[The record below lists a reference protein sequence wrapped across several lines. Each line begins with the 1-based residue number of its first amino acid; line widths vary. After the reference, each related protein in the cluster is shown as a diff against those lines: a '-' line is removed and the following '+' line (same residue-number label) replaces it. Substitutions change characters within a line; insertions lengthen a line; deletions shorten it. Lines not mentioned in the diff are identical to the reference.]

1 MAKLTKL
8 TSATIVPSKRSRGAV
23 KNVFARVQD
32 INPMLDRINGDVACT
47 TLMVD
52 DSTQNIIDTA
62 RGGAVG
68 DNNASLG
75 TAATMFGITPNAH
88 GSGIADAAINT
99 FVNKIGGDI
108 ITTIIIDLHG
118 GLASGSHAGDVIG
131 TDGGAANAYIA
142 ELTSAVNGIPYSIE
156 IGCLEAPTGGD
167 PDINLDCSATA
178 TDAENAA
185 VTSGTEILNSGDWA
199 LGMRQQVDAG
209 ATLAALSKKYLYLT
223 CGSVT
228 EAAYTAGKLVI
239 KIYGVAVDYA
249 NS

>member
-8 TSATIVPSKRSRGAV
+8 TSTTIVPSKRSRGAV

-32 INPMLDRINGDVACT
+32 VNPMLDRINGDVACT

-75 TAATMFGITPNAH
+75 TAATMFAITPNAH
-88 GSGIADAAINT
+88 GSGFADAAINT

-118 GLASGSHAGDVIG
+118 GVEDGGAANDIIGSS
-131 TDGGAANAYIA
+131 GAANAYIA
-142 ELTSAVNGIPYSIE
+142 ELTSAVNGIPYFLSFS
-156 IGCLEAPTGGD
+156 CLEVPTGGD
-167 PDINLDCSATA
+167 PDINLVCSATA
-178 TDAENAA
+178 TDANDAA
-185 VTSGTEILNSGDWA
+185 VTSGTVLFNNGDLT
-199 LGMRQQVDAG
+199 LGLHNTMAAG
-209 ATLAALSKKYLYLT
+209 STLAALSKKYLYLT
-223 CGSVT
+223 CGDT
-228 EAAYTAGKLVI
+228 TDAAYTAGKIVI
-239 KIYGVAVDYA
+239 KIHGVAVDYA